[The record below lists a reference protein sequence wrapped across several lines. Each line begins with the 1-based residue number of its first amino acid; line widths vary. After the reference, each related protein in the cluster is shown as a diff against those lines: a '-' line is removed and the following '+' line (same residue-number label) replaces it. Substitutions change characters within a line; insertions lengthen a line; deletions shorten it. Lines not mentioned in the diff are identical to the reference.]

1 MSDDYVTVAKVGDV
15 PESQGL
21 AVPFGD
27 EMVAIFKVGET
38 YHAIADACPH
48 MGASLASGPLEGT
61 TVTCPWHAWRFCVTD
76 GTWCDNPRIR
86 IDTYDVRIVDDEI
99 QIRKSPPE
107 GS

>member
-1 MSDDYVTVAKVGDV
+1 MTDPFVTVAKVTDI

-21 AVPFGD
+21 AVPFED
-27 EMVAIFKVGET
+27 QMVAIFKVEDE
-38 YHAIADACPH
+38 YYAIADSCPH

-86 IDTYDVRIVDDEI
+86 IDTFEIRVVGDEI
-99 QIRKSPPE
+99 QLRKMK
-107 GS
+107 